1 MDFSNY
7 DRDVFLIKTD
17 KMIDRGALM
26 SRYSRTASLDIRDLY
41 KKEFND
47 PERAGDFYRRIF
59 IEYGD
64 ESISELVTAQMGIQ
78 NISNIA
84 SKIIEEQR
92 IGLSYLEK
100 SSRYVRYDKKTSD
113 GYLYLKPD
121 RAGIGYKSNEYENI
135 CNSLFDFYSSIYNEM
150 LDYFK
155 EKYPVESFTFEIGDS
170 YYKYSDIN
178 NLDDNIINKSYKS
191 ALRAAVL
198 DEIRYV
204 LPASTLTNLGISG
217 NGRAFISMIQRLYRY
232 NLQET
237 KGLAES
243 IYNELR
249 PEMPGLIDDAFSK
262 HGYESIEYKKC
273 RYPVDLY
280 KRYSD
285 LNEVSLISYNSE
297 DEEIKKASR
306 LMMYNSSGSYDSI
319 EYNDLID
326 DLYIKRKNRRDKLG
340 RAFES
345 INYLFEVNTNYGAFR
360 ELQRHR
366 FLSIIRKPL
375 SVYYNYDIP
384 ENISEVES
392 IKKDYISLMDEARDV
407 YNKILESNGYLIAQY
422 VVPFA
427 YKYPVVFSA
436 NLNELA
442 YMIELRTTPQAHPD
456 LRRISIKMYNELK
469 RVHPRLSK
477 LIKFVD
483 VNDYHLGRL
492 PSEFKKEIKRN
503 DVR

>member
-7 DRDVFLIKTD
+7 DRDVFLIKTE

-26 SRYSRTASLDIRDLY
+26 SRYSRTSSLDIRDLY
-41 KKEFND
+41 KKEFSD

-84 SKIIEEQR
+84 SKVIEEQR

-100 SSRYVRYDKKTSD
+100 SSRYVRYDKKSND

-121 RAGIGYKSNEYENI
+121 KVGIGYHSNEYENL
-135 CNSLFDFYSSIYNEM
+135 CNSLFDFYSSIYNKM
-150 LDYFK
+150 LAYFND
-155 EKYPVESFTFEIGDS
+155 KYPIDSFTFEIGDS
-170 YYKYSDIN
+170 YYKYSDIEN
-178 NLDDNIINKSYKS
+178 INDNILEKSYKS

-198 DEIRYV
+198 DEIRYI
-204 LPASTLTNLGISG
+204 LPASTLTNIGVSG

-232 NLQET
+232 NSQET
-237 KGLAES
+237 KRLAS
-243 IYNELR
+243 DIYNELR

-262 HGYESIEYKKC
+262 HGYDLIEYKTE
-273 RYPVDLY
+273 RYPMGLNKKYEDLPEVSLVSYNNEDDEIKKVSRLMLYQSGSYKKDDELIDELY
-280 KRYSD
+280 KRRS
-285 LNEVSLISYNSE
+285 
-297 DEEIKKASR
+297 
-306 LMMYNSSGSYDSI
+306 
-319 EYNDLID
+319 
-326 DLYIKRKNRRDKLG
+326 NRRDKLG

-345 INYLFEVNTNYGAFR
+345 VNYIFEVNTNYGAFR

-375 SVYYNYDIP
+375 SIYYNYDTP
-384 ENISEVES
+384 ENISEIDD
-392 IKKDYISLMDEARDV
+392 IKNDYVSLMDEAKNV
-407 YNKILESNGYLIAQY
+407 YEKIMESNGYITAQY

-427 YKYPVVFSA
+427 YRYPVIFST
-436 NLNELA
+436 NLNELT

-456 LRRISIKMYNELK
+456 LRRISIKMYNEVK
-469 RVHPRLSK
+469 KVHPRLSK

-483 VNDYHLGRL
+483 EDSYHLGRL
-492 PSEFKKEIKRN
+492 PSEFKKEMKKSDIK
-503 DVR
+503 